1 MSRSVADSMYKV
13 HHSHIVWQSLC
24 YPSYIKETEVFFQ
37 FFIVITLTL
46 FCFSLREERDSEYAH
61 MIQEE
66 IQRRAEEALRREV
79 EDEVCNTLQAQ

>member
-1 MSRSVADSMYKV
+1 M
-13 HHSHIVWQSLC
+13 
-24 YPSYIKETEVFFQ
+24 FFQ
-37 FFIVITLTL
+37 LFIVIISSLL
-46 FCFSLREERDSEYAH
+46 VYSLREERDSEYAQ

>member
-1 MSRSVADSMYKV
+1 MSRSAADSMYKV
-13 HHSHIVWQSLC
+13 HRSHIVWQSLC
-24 YPSYIKETEVFFQ
+24 YPSYIKETEVFCQ
-37 FFIVITLTL
+37 LFIVITST
-46 FCFSLREERDSEYAH
+46 FCFSLREERDSEYAR

>member
-1 MSRSVADSMYKV
+1 MFC
-13 HHSHIVWQSLC
+13 QL
-24 YPSYIKETEVFFQ
+24 
-37 FFIVITLTL
+37 FIVITST
-46 FCFSLREERDSEYAH
+46 FCFSLREERDSEYAR

>member
-1 MSRSVADSMYKV
+1 MFL
-13 HHSHIVWQSLC
+13 QLL
-24 YPSYIKETEVFFQ
+24 
-37 FFIVITLTL
+37 IVIISNL
-46 FCFSLREERDSEYAH
+46 FVCFFSLREERDSQYAQ